1 MRGLGTKNIAVAWIV
16 FASFFITTSA
26 RYVVQCALLYTAI
39 STVGASI
46 CRARMYCSRAVE
58 IGGQEDEGSII
69 IWEDGR
75 PMKTQGDSC
84 ASVELRTKRLLGI
97 KVAVRLELYN
107 FVNFWGSEIFRG
119 LFRRGSIQTFQNF
132 RQFSNISKWNWNIS
146 SRGTTIQGDIWRGNP
161 EYFPLSGCCLQ
172 LDILLGIFLHVKP
185 YPPFLFYTLLWCP
198 SLSVFWQMTPR
209 NQITQSWPVCVHE
222 L

>member
-1 MRGLGTKNIAVAWIV
+1 
-16 FASFFITTSA
+16 
-26 RYVVQCALLYTAI
+26 
-39 STVGASI
+39 
-46 CRARMYCSRAVE
+46 MYCSRAVE

-132 RQFSNISKWNWNIS
+132 RQFSNISK
-146 SRGTTIQGDIWRGNP
+146 
-161 EYFPLSGCCLQ
+161 
-172 LDILLGIFLHVKP
+172 
-185 YPPFLFYTLLWCP
+185 
-198 SLSVFWQMTPR
+198 
-209 NQITQSWPVCVHE
+209 
-222 L
+222 